1 MKNMATKT
9 GPIRQIASLAIVL
22 SILFT
27 NAFAV
32 GAVRNDTINVV
43 ASTTAMA
50 KYTTDLTQLGREGR
64 LRENLSYETETIQL
78 LKVLAEGGLRQPVV
92 VNEDPEIQNMIVE
105 QAALRIAKGSAP
117 EGLAGKS
124 IIKVDTANLFSN
136 SNTAADAGKVID
148 SIVSEAIASKGRVIL
163 YVDEMS
169 NFVGAKSA
177 TEEFFTAIRD
187 GKIAIIGSSSAVAY
201 NESIEANAEVAG
213 YFTGILVAGA
223 SAAVAQND
231 NDNSKSSEY
240 RGDNVSPDLR
250 DMMAED
256 PSGKKRVD
264 VILQAKDADNSALR
278 SLLASGQAHVTERIG
293 NTDTLVVNL
302 PLSVLST
309 LSTSGLMNYV
319 SPDRPTTM
327 TGHVED
333 TTGTTL
339 MRAQA
344 ALNGRAATTLMVPVS
359 ALLSLTRVSIRLTR
373 DSRRTET
380 TRIPAGSRQA

>member
-1 MKNMATKT
+1 MKTIGIKKGM
-9 GPIRQIASLAIVL
+9 IQQVASLAIVV

-92 VNEDPEIQNMIVE
+92 VNEDAEIQNLIVE
-105 QAALRIAKGSAP
+105 QAALRVAKGTAP

-124 IIKVDTANLFSN
+124 IVKVDTANLFSN
-136 SNTAADAGKVID
+136 TRSMAEAAQIVD
-148 SIVSEAIASKGRVIL
+148 SIVAEAIASKGRVIL
-163 YVDEMS
+163 FVDEMS

-177 TEEFFTAIRD
+177 TEEFFNAIRD

-201 NESIEANAEVAG
+201 EENVTANSEVAG
-213 YFTGILVAGA
+213 FFEGILVAGRTG
-223 SAAVAQND
+223 AAVAQND
-231 NDNSKSSEY
+231 SSISTEY

-250 DMMAED
+250 EMMEQD
-256 PSGKKRVD
+256 PSGNKRVD
-264 VILQAKDADNSALR
+264 VILQAKNADSAALR
-278 SLLASGQAHVTERIG
+278 SMLASGQARITDRIG
-293 NTDTLVVNL
+293 DSETLVVNL
-302 PLSVLST
+302 PLSALSS

-319 SPDRPTTM
+319 SPDRPTTI
-327 TGHVED
+327 TGHVEE
-333 TTGTTL
+333 TTG
-339 MRAQA
+339 
-344 ALNGRAATTLMVPVS
+344 
-359 ALLSLTRVSIRLTR
+359 
-373 DSRRTET
+373 
-380 TRIPAGSRQA
+380 